1 MNILITAGGTSERI
15 DDVRAI
21 TNHSTGALG
30 QALAHAWLADPT
42 CHIDYVTTKTAK
54 QPEDNARIT
63 RHIIEGTDDLA
74 HTLHRLLLTKTF
86 DAVIHSMAVSDF
98 TPAAS
103 FSESAFFH
111 ALNQAL
117 PDFGHQVSP
126 ALIEQVLATH
136 DPEAGKISSDTD
148 HLFVV
153 LEKTPKVIQII
164 KQLQPETL
172 LVGFK
177 LLTDVSKE
185 TLFEVAQSSL
195 RKSQA
200 DYVLANDLQQ
210 IDGTQHIGYLL
221 NQSGEVGQGK
231 TKAELAAL
239 IVTTLQQ
246 DLQHIQP
253 SK

>member
-30 QALAHAWLADPT
+30 QALAQAWLDDPV
-42 CHIDYVTTKTAK
+42 CQIDYVTTRTAK
-54 QPEDNARIT
+54 QPQADPRLT
-63 RHIIEGTDDLA
+63 LHLIEGTDDLFN
-74 HTLHRLLLTKTF
+74 TLQHLLTTKTY

-103 FSESAFFH
+103 FSEQAFYQ

-117 PDFGHQVSP
+117 PHFGNQVTP
-126 ALIEQVLATH
+126 ALIEEVLAAEKQTS
-136 DPEAGKISSDTD
+136 GKISSDTD

-164 KQLQPETL
+164 KQLQPDTL

-177 LLTDVSKE
+177 LLTNVSKE
-185 TLFEVAQSSL
+185 TLFAVAQASL

-210 IDGTQHIGYLL
+210 IHGTQHIGYLL
-221 NQSGEVGQGK
+221 NQTGEVGQGK

-239 IVTTLQQ
+239 IVTTLQH
-246 DLQHIQP
+246 DLH
-253 SK
+253 SA